1 MENLLDDHE
10 DSPNQHGNSDKLR
23 NETGHPV
30 VNLSMETDTTTL
42 SEFPNF
48 PILASDERNKS
59 KRAGL

>member
-30 VNLSMETDTTTL
+30 VNLSMETDTTT
-42 SEFPNF
+42 SEFPNGWKAIVEQ
-48 PILASDERNKS
+48 ILVSEEINK
-59 KRAGL
+59 